1 MFKIFRDSESLGDKE
16 VVSDMNIFAYKGC
29 KISATKKVCFWL
41 KFALLSRI
49 FLVSVFLTPFNG
61 LFAPTSRS
69 PMYKLFRFSE
79 TLEKSNGKKWSQI
92 GKFLLINGVKSCDK
106 KVFLTDFFAFV
117 YCV

>member
-1 MFKIFRDSESLGDKE
+1 MLIFFRDSESLWEEE
-16 VVSDMNIFAYKGC
+16 VVSDMNTFAYKGY
-29 KISATKKVCFWL
+29 KISAPKKVCIWS

-61 LFAPTSRS
+61 LLAPTSRS

-79 TLEKSNGKKWSQI
+79 TLRKSNGKKWSPI
-92 GKFLLINGVKSCDK
+92 GKLLLINGVKSRK
-106 KVFLTDFFAFV
+106 KKKFFTDFFAFV